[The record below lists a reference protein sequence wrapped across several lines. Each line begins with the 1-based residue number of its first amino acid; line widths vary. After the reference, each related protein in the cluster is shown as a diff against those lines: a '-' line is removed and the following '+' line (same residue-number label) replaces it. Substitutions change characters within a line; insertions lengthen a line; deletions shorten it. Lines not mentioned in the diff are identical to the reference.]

1 MSDGLYRKALG
12 LEYFTVGYNV
22 LEGVLAIVAGILA
35 GSIALVG
42 FGLDSAVE
50 SSSGSVIIWRLTR
63 HGKVSPEEE
72 ERVERI
78 AVRLVGVSFFLLGAY
93 VFFESVRKL
102 YLMEAPEPS
111 LFGIVIAATSVIVM
125 PVLSR
130 AKLKTAR
137 EMGSRSLAADSKQTF
152 ICTLLSVALLVGLG
166 LNYLFGLWWADPA
179 AALVIVFFIIRE
191 GIESFR
197 EDKLCAC

>member
-50 SSSGSVIIWRLTR
+50 SSSGSVLLWRLTR

>member
-111 LFGIVIAATSVIVM
+111 LFGIGIAATSVIVM